1 MTTVNTKEHI
11 IEYFKSGIKSSSNF
25 KIGIE
30 HEKFLFDLKSS
41 KRIDYNSIKSMFD
54 ALIEFGWKPITEKS
68 NIIGLNKDG
77 KNITLEP
84 GNQIELSGDK
94 LNNIHEACAESHD
107 YLFELQQVTKKLN
120 IKIVSAGFD
129 PISKLNEIPN
139 NPKKRYEV
147 MTKDMP
153 IGGELSLDM
162 MYRTCGTQLN
172 IDYNSEEDFIKKFK
186 VINSI
191 VPISI
196 ALFANSSIVEK
207 KNSGYLSYRSKVWQ
221 NTSRGG
227 LPLLFFDNLNFEKY
241 AEFIINFPILFLENN
256 KKYISGKK
264 YIFKDFMDGKINEIG
279 NRLPSKNDLATHLST
294 IFTENRLKKYI
305 ELRSMDTCGWDC
317 LCSGPAFNVGMLYG
331 NLDEVYELI
340 SKWDKDKII
349 NAYLEAPQK
358 GFNTQLMG
366 KDLLYWASTLLD
378 LSNKGLENRDI
389 LNKHNKN
396 ETLFLNHLQK
406 LIADKT
412 TNANHMINKFS
423 ENGDLQALY
432 DK

>member
-1 MTTVNTKEHI
+1 MIDNKEKI
-11 IEYFKSGIKSSSNF
+11 IEYFSSGIKESKNL

-30 HEKFLFDLKSS
+30 HEKFLFNNKDN
-41 KRIDYNSIKSMFD
+41 KRIDYSKIKEMFA
-54 ALIEFGWKPITEKS
+54 ALLEFGWNPILEKN
-68 NIIGLNKDG
+68 NIIGLSKGG

-84 GNQIELSGDK
+84 GNQIELSGEK
-94 LNNIHEACAESHD
+94 LNHIHEACAESQD
-107 YLFELQQVTKKLN
+107 YLFELRQVTKKLN
-120 IKIVSAGFD
+120 ISIVSAGFD
-129 PISKLNEIPN
+129 PISKLDEIPN
-139 NPKKRYEV
+139 NPKQRYKL

-153 IGGELSLDM
+153 QGGELSLDM

-172 IDYNSEEDFIKKFK
+172 IDYNSEEDFVKKFK
-186 VINSI
+186 VVNSI

-196 ALFANSSIVEK
+196 ALFANSSIIEK
-207 KNSGYLSYRSKVWQ
+207 KKSNYLSYRSKVWQ

-227 LPLLFFDNLNFEKY
+227 LPKLFFEGLNFEKY
-241 AEFIINFPILFLENN
+241 AEFIMNFPILFIQDNEN
-256 KKYISGKK
+256 YVSGQK
-264 YIFKDFMDGKINEIG
+264 YIFKDFMNGKISEIN
-279 NRLPSKNDLATHLST
+279 NRLPNENDLSTHLST

-317 LCSGPAFNVGMLYG
+317 LCAGPAFNVGILYG

-340 SKWDKDKII
+340 SNWDRDKII

-378 LSNKGLENRDI
+378 LSRKGLETRDI
-389 LNKHNKN
+389 LNKNEKN

-406 LIADKT
+406 VIDNKT
-412 TNANHMINKFS
+412 TNADHMISKFS
-423 ENGDLQALY
+423 KNEDLSELY

>member
-1 MTTVNTKEHI
+1 MINSKEQI
-11 IEYFKSGIKSSSNF
+11 IKYFESGIKETKDF
-25 KIGIE
+25 RIGIE
-30 HEKFLFDLKSS
+30 HEKFLFNNEDNKRVDYSKIKEMFSS
-41 KRIDYNSIKSMFD
+41 
-54 ALIEFGWKPITEKS
+54 LLEFGWNPILEKE
-68 NIIGLNKDG
+68 NIIGLNKGG

-94 LNNIHEACAESHD
+94 LITLHEACAESHD
-107 YLFELQQVTKKLN
+107 YLFELKQVTKKLD

-129 PISKLNEIPN
+129 PISKLEEIPN
-139 NPKKRYEV
+139 NPKQRYEL

-153 IGGELSLDM
+153 LGGELSLDM

-172 IDYNSEEDFIKKFK
+172 VDYNSEEDFVKKFK
-186 VINSI
+186 IVNSI

-227 LPLLFFDNLNFEKY
+227 LPKLFFEELNFEKY
-241 AEFIINFPILFLENN
+241 AEFIINFPILFIQD
-256 KKYISGKK
+256 KDSYISGLK
-264 YIFKDFMDGKINEIG
+264 YTFRDFMDGKIDEID
-279 NRLPSKNDLATHLST
+279 NRLPNESDLTTHLST

-317 LCSGPAFNVGMLYG
+317 LCAGPAFNVGMLYG

-340 SKWDKDKII
+340 SSWEKDKII
-349 NAYLEAPQK
+349 NAYLEAPKK

-366 KDLLYWASTLLD
+366 KDLFYWASTLLD
-378 LSNKGLENRDI
+378 LSRKGLNDRDV
-389 LNKHNKN
+389 LNKSGKN

-406 LIADKT
+406 VIDNKT
-412 TNANHMINKFS
+412 TNADHMINKFS
-423 ENGDLQALY
+423 NSEDLNELY
-432 DK
+432 DE

>member
-1 MTTVNTKEHI
+1 MITTKEQI
-11 IEYFKSGIKSSSNF
+11 VKYFESGAKDIKDF

-30 HEKFLFDLKSS
+30 HEKFLFNKKDN
-41 KRIDYNSIKSMFD
+41 KRIDYVKIKKMFS
-54 ALIEFGWKPITEKS
+54 ALLEFEWNPILEKG
-68 NIIGLNKDG
+68 NIIGLNKGG

-94 LNNIHEACAESHD
+94 LTHIHEACAESQD
-107 YLFELQQVTKKLN
+107 YLFELKQVTKKLD

-139 NPKKRYEV
+139 NPKQRYEL

-153 IGGELSLDM
+153 LGGELSLDM

-172 IDYNSEEDFIKKFK
+172 IDYNCEKDFEKKFK
-186 VINSI
+186 IVNSI

-207 KNSGYLSYRSKVWQ
+207 KKSKYLSYRSKIWQ
-221 NTSRGG
+221 STSRGG
-227 LPLLFFDNLNFEKY
+227 LPKLFFENLNFEKY
-241 AEFIINFPILFLENN
+241 ADFVINFPILFIQN
-256 KKYISGKK
+256 KDTYISGKK
-264 YIFKDFMDGKINEIG
+264 YTFKDFMDGKIDEIE
-279 NRLPSKNDLATHLST
+279 NRLPTENDLTTHLST

-317 LCSGPAFNVGMLYG
+317 LCSGPAFNIGMLYG
-331 NLDEVYELI
+331 NLDEVYEII
-340 SKWDKDKII
+340 SNWDNNKII
-349 NAYLEAPQK
+349 NAYLDAPQK

-366 KDLLYWASTLLD
+366 KDLLYWADTLLN
-378 LSNKGLENRDI
+378 LSKKGLESRDI
-389 LNKHNKN
+389 LNKHGKN
-396 ETLFLNHLQK
+396 ETVFLDHLQK
-406 LIADKT
+406 VIENKT
-412 TNANHMINKFS
+412 TNADHMINKFS
-423 ENGDLQALY
+423 KNEDLSELY